1 MAKRTSYLPYL
12 IVCIFY
18 CFWCLKCLKRA
29 VTCAPIRIQSFEMK
43 MPYSTVLFTISSFR
57 KQLGVLFF
65 SAFLSLPSIA
75 GHVDTAI
82 SDNHS
87 HHQNE
92 GKKSTK
98 FDAGKMIMDHISD
111 SHDWHLWGE
120 GHGAVSIYLPVIL
133 YVKSKGLLVFMSSK
147 FEHGHK
153 SYLGFVLN
161 KENKVVWES
170 SDTIEPIYDISI
182 TKNVAAMFVSVLT
195 LLILV
200 IGMASSYKKRAGK
213 APKGIHNLIEP
224 LILFIR
230 DDVTK
235 PALGQKTDR
244 FMPFLL
250 TIFFFIFVNNL
261 FGLIPI
267 FPGGANVTGNIAIA
281 MVLATLIFL
290 TVNLKAKKQY
300 WKHIFLPDVPIWMY
314 VIIIPIEILGLVLK
328 PFVLMLRLFANITAG
343 HIIILGFFSLIFI
356 FGAMHPGVGY
366 IVSPFVVAFAI
377 FMSLLELLVAFLQAY
392 VFTLLSAIYIGMALE
407 EDHH

>member
-1 MAKRTSYLPYL
+1 
-12 IVCIFY
+12 
-18 CFWCLKCLKRA
+18 
-29 VTCAPIRIQSFEMK
+29 
-43 MPYSTVLFTISSFR
+43 MPYFTVLFTMTSFR
-57 KQLGVLFF
+57 KHLWGLIF
-65 SAFLSLPSIA
+65 SAFLFLPAIA
-75 GHVDTAI
+75 GQPDTHV
-82 SDNHS
+82 SNRPS
-87 HHQNE
+87 NHQNE
-92 GKKSTK
+92 EKKSKK
-98 FDAGKMIMDHISD
+98 FDAGKMIMEHISD

-120 GHGAVSIYLPVIL
+120 GHDAVSIYLPVIL
-133 YVKSKGLLVFMSSK
+133 YVKSKGFIFFMSSK
-147 FEHGHK
+147 FEHGHTA
-153 SYLGFVLN
+153 YMGFILN
-161 KENKVVWES
+161 QENKIVWES
-170 SDTIEPIYDISI
+170 SDNHEPVYDLSI
-182 TKNVAAMFVSVLT
+182 TKNVAAMLFAVFA
-195 LLILV
+195 LLILA
-200 IGMASSYKKRAGK
+200 IGMASSYKKNAGK

-235 PALGQKTDR
+235 PALGHKTDR

-250 TIFFFIFVNNL
+250 SIFFFIFINNL

-314 VIIIPIEILGLVLK
+314 IIIIPIEILGVVLK

-356 FGAMHPGVGY
+356 AEAIRPGVGY
-366 IVSPFVVAFAI
+366 FASPFVVAFTI

-407 EDHH
+407 EEHH